1 VVVVVKGCSGKI
13 VVSGVHSIYPLFPF
27 TKVSRKQRVGVHTHN
42 EGPIRGHQIPPFN
55 PPYKVRG

>member
-27 TKVSRKQRVGVHTHN
+27 TKVSRKQRVGVHTHIKRDRF
-42 EGPIRGHQIPPFN
+42 GSSYTPPLT
-55 PPYKVRG
+55 PLTE